1 MKRFFTILGLAALVA
16 MAPPAKAQGM
26 PGGGGLFKRITLT
39 EQQRQQLDAL
49 HTTYQREMQQI
60 RLRLLAGDPEAEALR
75 TQLRERQLTQL
86 RTMLDPEQA
95 QAFDQNL
102 AMVQARHNGELPG
115 GGPPADRGKGQGG
128 GNAQGAGPGGM
139 GPGGMGAGGTGQGGG
154 RAGQGGPPAGMG
166 PAGTG
171 HTPVGQGPG
180 SGRKGPGNSGKPGGK
195 P

>member
-16 MAPPAKAQGM
+16 VAPPAQAQGI
-26 PGGGGLFKRITLT
+26 PGGGGLFKGITLT

-49 HTTYQREMQQI
+49 HTNYQREMQQI
-60 RLRLLAGDPEAEALR
+60 RQRLLAGDPEAEALR
-75 TQLRERQLTQL
+75 TQLRERQITQL

-95 QAFDQNL
+95 QAFERNL
-102 AMVQARHNGELPG
+102 ATVQARHNGEVPG

-128 GNAQGAGPGGM
+128 GAMQGGVPGGGM
-139 GPGGMGAGGTGQGGG
+139 GQGGQMGG
-154 RAGQGGPPAGMG
+154 RAGQGGPPTGMG

-180 SGRKGPGNSGKPGGK
+180 AGRKGPGGGKPGGK

>member
-1 MKRFFTILGLAALVA
+1 MKRFFMILGLAALVA
-16 MAPPAKAQGM
+16 VAPPVKAQGM
-26 PGGGGLFKRITLT
+26 PGGGGLFKGITLT

-49 HTTYQREMQQI
+49 HTAYQQEMQQI
-60 RLRLLAGDPEAEALR
+60 RQRILAGDPEAEALR
-75 TQLRERQLTQL
+75 TQLRERQITQL

-95 QAFDQNL
+95 QVFERNL
-102 AMVQARHNGELPG
+102 ATVMARHNGELPG

-128 GNAQGAGPGGM
+128 GAMQGGGM
-139 GPGGMGAGGTGQGGG
+139 GQGGQVGG

-180 SGRKGPGNSGKPGGK
+180 AGRKGQGGGGK
-195 P
+195 PAGKP